1 MARVP
6 VQHSSILG
14 LLTPVA
20 APVFALVLLGQGIA
34 AWTIVGGALILVAGA
49 LVVVYGAGEPE
60 PPL

>member
-1 MARVP
+1 MARIR

-20 APVFALVLLGQGIA
+20 APVFASSCSARASPPGRSPAGR
-34 AWTIVGGALILVAGA
+34 LILFAGA